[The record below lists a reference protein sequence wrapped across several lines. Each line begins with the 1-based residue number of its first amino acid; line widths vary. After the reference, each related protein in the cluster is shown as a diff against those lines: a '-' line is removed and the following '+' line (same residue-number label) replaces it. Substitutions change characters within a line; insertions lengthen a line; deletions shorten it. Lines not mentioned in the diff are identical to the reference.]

1 MERELEETKRKL
13 NYAESQINSRY
24 RNVDVMELGDADR
37 YQRHY
42 IDALAAVE
50 NYTTLSA
57 KYDRRIK
64 LARMHLEVFSI
75 HLFLLYILHTF
86 IIASTYFYYCFYIL
100 LLLL

>member
-13 NYAESQINSRY
+13 NYAESQINSGY

-64 LARMHLEVFSI
+64 LARMHLEVFFI
-75 HLFLLYILHTF
+75 HL
-86 IIASTYFYYCFYIL
+86 YFYPCFYFLFFFIYIIC
-100 LLLL
+100 